1 MFIMLFICVN
11 IVAMG
16 QTESGKK
23 TLEKAEGGDA
33 QAQYMLASYY
43 ERGKEGFDKNEAKA
57 LSWYT
62 KSANKN
68 YIKAITMLRYVYE
81 YGKLGQAK
89 NTEKFIGWTR
99 KAAEAGD
106 HLNMADLGYFYKNG
120 MHGLEKNEK
129 EFLRWT
135 KPAAEANY
143 ENAMYQLGVYY
154 KEKGE
159 KDEAIKW
166 LKKCVDVRY
175 EQSNG
180 METHDL
186 ALMDLKALRVNYD
199 PSKKSGGDVEPKDG
213 MVDIY
218 DRLGRKDRTCKVYN
232 EGGKYKIKVDNRLYP
247 IKVFNKKIKGVT
259 YAYVCPL
266 FDAEFYIK
274 NDLDLPSVGSSKS
287 SSARPATSGSTTTSS
302 KKKTT
307 TKKSSKSDGIDKV
320 SNKLKKLKKKLG
332 K

>member
-1 MFIMLFICVN
+1 M
-11 IVAMG
+11 
-16 QTESGKK
+16 
-23 TLEKAEGGDA
+23 
-33 QAQYMLASYY
+33 
-43 ERGKEGFDKNEAKA
+43 
-57 LSWYT
+57 
-62 KSANKN
+62 
-68 YIKAITMLRYVYE
+68 
-81 YGKLGQAK
+81 
-89 NTEKFIGWTR
+89 
-99 KAAEAGD
+99 
-106 HLNMADLGYFYKNG
+106 
-120 MHGLEKNEK
+120 
-129 EFLRWT
+129 
-135 KPAAEANY
+135 
-143 ENAMYQLGVYY
+143 
-154 KEKGE
+154 
-159 KDEAIKW
+159 
-166 LKKCVDVRY
+166 DVRY

-186 ALMDLKALRVNYD
+186 ALMDLKALGVNYD